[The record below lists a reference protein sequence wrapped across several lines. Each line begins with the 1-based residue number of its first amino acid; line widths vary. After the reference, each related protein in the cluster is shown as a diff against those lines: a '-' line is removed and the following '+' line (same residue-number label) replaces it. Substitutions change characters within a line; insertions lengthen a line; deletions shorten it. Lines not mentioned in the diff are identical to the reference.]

1 MKTMADLKTLLLSM
15 DHRGYPA
22 YKETKGCYQFNGF
35 LLEIE
40 HVQSDPFAPPSRLRL
55 WIPKEQAAF
64 PEECYHTFVKRI
76 ALQDYILR
84 AFGRKLHSCS
94 SHARGS
100 GKSGQFS
107 VSRCGQEV
115 LERTACSVRPDG
127 SIQIRMAAGFPARG
141 RTILSGELVEM
152 LFEML
157 PPCVEACRYANLDQ
171 KQLKEV
177 LELAEDQ
184 EAVRQ
189 QLPAL
194 GLCAFI
200 ANGSILPRESGVSQ
214 LPLKSAVPFQS
225 PPSLETALKLP
236 HAGLIK
242 GMGIR
247 QGVTLVVGGG
257 FHGKSTLLR
266 ALEAGVYNHKLGDG
280 REFVITD
287 ASAVKI
293 RAEDGRSI
301 KNDDIS
307 VFIQNLPGGKNT
319 SHFSTGDASGSTSQ
333 AANTVEAMEAESS
346 LFLIDEDTCATNFM
360 VRDALMQQVVH
371 PEEEPIIPFLN
382 RVHAL
387 YETQGISTVL
397 VAGSSGLFFHPAD
410 IIIQMDHYI
419 PKEITKAAKQAA
431 QQFPILEASQKG
443 FPLPSF
449 RRCPKKNPVLKDSRM
464 RVKGLG
470 LDGVELEKE
479 RIDLRL
485 VEQIVDGEQAAALGW
500 MLKYAEQHLF
510 DGKRTLQEIISFL
523 MGLVSE
529 GGLEKLSE
537 TGDIPSGLAM
547 PRPQEVFACFNRY
560 RGLGLE

>member
-1 MKTMADLKTLLLSM
+1 MKTMADLKTLLLSI
-15 DHRGYPA
+15 DRRGYPA
-22 YKETKGCYQFNGF
+22 YKDTKGCYQFNGF

-64 PEECYHTFVKRI
+64 PKELYHTFIKRI

-84 AFGRKLHSCS
+84 VFSRKLRACS
-94 SHARGS
+94 SNAKGS

-115 LERTACSVRPDG
+115 LERTACSIRPDG
-127 SIQIRMAAGFPARG
+127 SLEIRMTAGFPARG
-141 RTILSGELVEM
+141 RTILSGELIAM

-157 PPCVEACRYANLDQ
+157 PPCAEACRYISLDQ
-171 KQLKEV
+171 KQVKAA

-184 EAVRQ
+184 DAVRQ

-194 GLCAFI
+194 GLCAFV
-200 ANGSILPRESGVSQ
+200 ANGSVLPRESGVSQ
-214 LPLKSAVPFQS
+214 LPLKNAIPFQS
-225 PPSLETALKLP
+225 PPSLEVTLKLP
-236 HAGLIK
+236 HAGLVK
-242 GMGIR
+242 GMGIP
-247 QGVTLVVGGG
+247 QGVTLIVGGG

-301 KNDDIS
+301 QKDDIS
-307 VFIQNLPGGKNT
+307 IFIRNLPGGKNT
-319 SHFSTGDASGSTSQ
+319 SRFSTEDASGSTSQ
-333 AANTVEAMEAESS
+333 AANTVEAMEAGSA
-346 LFLIDEDTCATNFM
+346 LLLIDEDTCATNFM

-371 PEEEPIIPFLN
+371 PEEEPIIPFLD
-382 RVHAL
+382 RVRAL
-387 YETQGISTVL
+387 YELQGISTIL

-410 IIIQMDHYI
+410 VVIQMDHYI
-419 PKEITKAAKQAA
+419 PKEITKAAKNAA
-431 QQFPILEASQKG
+431 QQFPVLKAPQKE
-443 FPLPSF
+443 FSLPAF
-449 RRCPKKNPVLKDSRM
+449 HRCPKPNPAFHGSRI

-485 VEQIVDGEQAAALGW
+485 TEQIADVEQAAALGW

-510 DGKRTLQEIISFL
+510 DGKRTLQEIVNFL
-523 MGLVSE
+523 MKLVHE

-537 TGDIPSGLAM
+537 TGEIPNGLAM

-560 RGLGLE
+560 RGLWIA

>member
-1 MKTMADLKTLLLSM
+1 MKTMADLKTLLLSI
-15 DHRGYPA
+15 DRRGYPA
-22 YKETKGCYQFNGF
+22 YKDTKGCYQFKGF

-55 WIPKEQAAF
+55 KLPKEQAAF
-64 PEECYHTFVKRI
+64 PEALYHTFVKRI

-84 AFGRKLHSCS
+84 VFSQKLHLCS
-94 SHARGS
+94 SSTRGS

-107 VSRCGQEV
+107 ISRCGQEV
-115 LERTACSVRPDG
+115 LERTACSICSDG
-127 SIQIRMAAGFPARG
+127 SLEIRMAAGFPARG
-141 RTILSGELVEM
+141 RTILAGELIAM

-157 PPCVEACRYANLDQ
+157 PPCVEACRYTNLDQ
-171 KQLKEV
+171 QQLKTV

-184 EAVRQ
+184 EAIRKE
-189 QLPAL
+189 LPDL
-194 GLCAFI
+194 GLCAFV
-200 ANGSILPRESGVSQ
+200 ANGAILPRESGVSH

-225 PPSLETALKLP
+225 PPSLEVTLELP
-236 HAGLIK
+236 HAGLVK

-247 QGVTLVVGGG
+247 RGVTLIVGGG

-301 KNDDIS
+301 KKDDIS

-319 SHFSTGDASGSTSQ
+319 SHFSTADASGSTSQ
-333 AANTVEAMEAESS
+333 SANTVEAIEAGST

-371 PEEEPIIPFLN
+371 PEKEPIIPFLD
-382 RVHAL
+382 RVHTL
-387 YETQGISTVL
+387 YESQGISTVL

-410 IIIQMDHYI
+410 VIIQMDHYI

-431 QQFPILEASQKG
+431 QQFPILEASQKE
-443 FPLPSF
+443 FSLPDF
-449 RRCPKKNPVLKDSRM
+449 HRCPKQNPVFKASRI

-485 VEQIVDGEQAAALGW
+485 VEQIADVEQAVALGW

-510 DGKRTLQEIISFL
+510 NGKRTLQEIVNFL
-523 MGLVSE
+523 MKLVQE
-529 GGLEKLSE
+529 GGLGKLSE
-537 TGDIPSGLAM
+537 TGDIPNGLAM

-560 RGLGLE
+560 RGLEL